1 MTTSSRKPE
10 KATITNIDT
19 KDKFEVL
26 FNPTDY
32 SLSKTNNWTKVP
44 IRESDVPRADFSGGD
59 PTELKVQLF
68 VDTRE
73 RGEDART
80 YVNKIV
86 KLTEIAQQ
94 SDGYR
99 PPRCMFSWGPVFSFV
114 SVITSLTY
122 KYTLFREDGTPVRAT
137 MDISFRECEKTGG
150 KKGQE
155 SPPAGIPGYKVHIVK
170 PGDTIDGIA
179 TKEYGD
185 PKVWRFI
192 ADTNNLNNPKSLQP
206 GQALVIEELQT

>member
-114 SVITSLTY
+114 SVITSLTLN
-122 KYTLFREDGTPVRAT
+122 TLCFERTAPRSGLRWIYLSESVKRRVARRARSLHRQGYPVTRC
-137 MDISFRECEKTGG
+137 I
-150 KKGQE
+150 
-155 SPPAGIPGYKVHIVK
+155 
-170 PGDTIDGIA
+170 
-179 TKEYGD
+179 
-185 PKVWRFI
+185 
-192 ADTNNLNNPKSLQP
+192 
-206 GQALVIEELQT
+206 

>member
-1 MTTSSRKPE
+1 M
-10 KATITNIDT
+10 
-19 KDKFEVL
+19 
-26 FNPTDY
+26 
-32 SLSKTNNWTKVP
+32 
-44 IRESDVPRADFSGGD
+44 
-59 PTELKVQLF
+59 QLF
-68 VDTRE
+68 VDTLE
-73 RGEDART
+73 RREDARN

-155 SPPAGIPGYKVHIVK
+155 SPPLGIAGYKVYLVK
-170 PGDTIDGIA
+170 PGDTLDAIA

-192 ADTNNLNNPKSLQP
+192 ADTKPEEIQYATPHGGSKENETTCRHIAGGK
-206 GQALVIEELQT
+206 GRCALLQTDA